1 MTKYLLFICSLVFL
15 NSCENSATNSIPTT
29 ARNFPRQVS
38 AIIQTNCLG
47 ANCHSQPTRLN
58 DSLVLASWEGLLRGS
73 RTVNDLIPYHA
84 RLSQLFLHVN
94 TDPTVAQLAFPVMP
108 LSRNPLSKEDQRV
121 IFDWI
126 EAGAPSA
133 DGQIPY
139 AGATNRIYV
148 VNQGADY
155 VTQVDALTSRLIGA
169 VKLPQGFAPTSIA
182 FSEDK
187 QHYYVA
193 SSTGNGIVKRFSTSG
208 RVSDAEFESHLNPS
222 EILLVPGRAKG
233 YLANYHSTTPTRIGI
248 FDPTTMTLTGYIDT
262 NIIVGPRSFA
272 LTSNAAFVYVA
283 AFQSDN
289 ILKID
294 VENDAIVGNLRMG
307 NDVPSP
313 VPESYTRKYGP
324 HAIALSKDESKL
336 FVSLVETQE
345 IKVFDLT
352 TDTVTAT
359 IPTQRFPYGIALTPD
374 GTELWVANT
383 GSNSISIID
392 AAGLQLLTVLDTIA
406 SQPQHFSFSPDGKHV
421 YVACQ
426 GLKGSAHHTGGPPPS
441 SLAIINRATRK
452 LIATVELPTLSVA
465 VATGF

>member
-1 MTKYLLFICSLVFL
+1 MTKYLLFICCLFVV
-15 NSCENSATNSIPTT
+15 SCENSATNSIPTT
-29 ARNFPRQVS
+29 ARNFPREIT
-38 AIIQTNCLG
+38 AIIQANCLG

-58 DSLVLASWEGLLRGS
+58 DSLVLASWEELLRGS

-84 RLSQLFLHVN
+84 RLSQFFLHVN

-108 LSRNPLSKEDQRV
+108 LSRNPLSKEDQRA

-139 AGATNRIYV
+139 AAVTNRLYV

-155 VTQVDALTSRLIGA
+155 ITQIDPETSRLIGA
-169 VKLPQGFAPTSIA
+169 VKLPQGFAPASIA

-193 SSTGNGIVKRFSTSG
+193 SSTGNGIVKRFATSG

-222 EILLVPGRAKG
+222 EILLVSGRPKG
-233 YLANYHSTTPTRIGI
+233 YLANYPSTTPTRIGI
-248 FDPTTMTLTGYIDT
+248 FDPTTMTMTAYIDT

-283 AFQSDN
+283 CFQSDN
-289 ILKID
+289 IVKID
-294 VENDAIVGNLRMG
+294 VENDAIVGNLRMAS
-307 NDVPSP
+307 DVPSP
-313 VPESYTRKYGP
+313 VPESYARKYGP
-324 HAIALSKDESKL
+324 HAIALSDDESKL
-336 FVSLVETQE
+336 FVSSVETQE
-345 IKVFDLT
+345 IKVFDLST
-352 TDTVTAT
+352 ETVVAT
-359 IPTQRFPYGIALTPD
+359 IPTQLFPYGIALTPD

-392 AAGLQLLTVLDTIA
+392 ATSQQVLAVLDTIA
-406 SQPQHFSFSPDGKHV
+406 GQPRHFSFSPDGNHV
-421 YVACQ
+421 YVACL

-441 SLAIINRATRK
+441 SLAIIDRLTRK
-452 LIATVELPTLSVA
+452 LTATVELPTLSVA